1 MSKNIILGYVKPF
14 SSDTGTLRTDGR
26 TDRQICYIN
35 IDWRAIKISINENVQ
50 MLWITIQSRTDLA
63 QFSNDMEHRAA
74 SLWQLNFLFHLS
86 CECHSSNE
94 HILKCKRIGLSDPLL
109 FFYQFKK
116 WIERIAQTV
125 LFLPRKWTLS
135 LESIPSRF
143 RICSITCII

>member
-1 MSKNIILGYVKPF
+1 MLSRFHLIPERYGQ
-14 SSDTGTLRTDGR
+14 TDRR
-26 TDRQICYIN
+26 TDRQTDLLYQYRASVC
-35 IDWRAIKISINENVQ
+35 WRAIKISINENVQ

>member
-1 MSKNIILGYVKPF
+1 MLSRFHLIPERYGQ
-14 SSDTGTLRTDGR
+14 TDRR
-26 TDRQICYIN
+26 TDRQTDLLYQYRASVC
-35 IDWRAIKISINENVQ
+35 WRAIKISINENVQ

-63 QFSNDMEHRAA
+63 QFSNDTEHRAA